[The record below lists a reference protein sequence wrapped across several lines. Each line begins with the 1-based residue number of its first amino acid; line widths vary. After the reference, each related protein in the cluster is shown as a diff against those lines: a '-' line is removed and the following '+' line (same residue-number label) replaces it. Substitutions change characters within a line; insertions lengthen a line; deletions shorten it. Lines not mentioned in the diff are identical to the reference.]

1 MTLSKKIFIAST
13 LMLLIILLLWGVYF
27 LSFRQTPEP
36 SEPVPVTTTADEGS
50 AQPAISKNIAIKAL
64 TDEAVLAP
72 ILSSNGNSIKYYT
85 KANGHTFE
93 VDILSNSKKTL
104 SIADLPNL
112 AEIIWSPDTSKVISR
127 FPIDSLSSKF
137 SLYDYSEN
145 KASTLALGMN
155 SIIWQNN
162 NKIIYK
168 YPDAKATEQ
177 AQTLNIADPD
187 GSNWEKIITLP
198 IRDAR
203 IAIVPKTGLVSFWDK
218 PDSLTQATMSSVP
231 VFGGETRVITKGK
244 FGADYLWSADG
255 SFLLES
261 SVETTGATK
270 LQLSVM
276 NSIGGEYKTL
286 GIPTMV
292 SKCAWSKNNNIIYYA
307 LPSSIPAG
315 ATMPN
320 DYNEA
325 KFNTS
330 DTFWKV
336 NVTTGEKT
344 RLVNLDKIDQAYDA
358 SKLFLSPDES
368 NLFFVNR
375 IDGKL
380 YQLSL

>member
-1 MTLSKKIFIAST
+1 MMLSKKIFIAST
-13 LMLLIILLLWGVYF
+13 LILLIILLLWGVYS
-27 LSFRQTPEP
+27 LSFKQIPEP
-36 SEPVPVTTTADEGS
+36 NESVVPVTIINETST
-50 AQPAISKNIAIKAL
+50 QPAISKNTAIKAL
-64 TDEAVLAP
+64 TDEAILAP
-72 ILSSNGNSIKYYT
+72 VLSPNGDSIKYYT
-85 KANGHTFE
+85 KANGNIFE
-93 VDILSNSKKTL
+93 VDILSNSKKAL
-104 SIADLPNL
+104 STAEFSNL
-112 AEIIWSPDTSKVISR
+112 AGIAWSPDTSKVILR

-145 KASTLALGMN
+145 KTSLLAPGMN

-168 YPDAKATEQ
+168 YPDKKEIE
-177 AQTLNIADPD
+177 QTLNIADPD
-187 GSNWEKIITLP
+187 GSNWKKIITLP

-203 IAIVPKTGLVSFWDK
+203 IAIIPKTGLVSFWDK
-218 PDSLTQATMSSVP
+218 PDSLTQATIFSVP
-231 VFGGETRVITKGK
+231 AFGEETKVITKGK

-255 SFLLES
+255 NFLLES

-270 LQLSVM
+270 LQLSIM

-286 GIPTMV
+286 GIPTLV
-292 SKCAWSKNNNIIYYA
+292 SKCAWSKNNTIIYYA

-320 DYNEA
+320 DYNDA

-336 NVTTGEKT
+336 NITTGEKT
-344 RLVNLDKIDQAYDA
+344 RLVSLDKIDQAYDA
-358 SKLFLSPDES
+358 TELFLSQDES
-368 NLFFVNR
+368 SLFFVNR

-380 YQLSL
+380 YQLSF